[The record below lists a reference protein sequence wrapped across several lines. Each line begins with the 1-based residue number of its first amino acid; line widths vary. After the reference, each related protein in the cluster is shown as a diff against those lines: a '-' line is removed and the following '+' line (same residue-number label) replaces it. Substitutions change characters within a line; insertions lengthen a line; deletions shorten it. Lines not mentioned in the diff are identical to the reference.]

1 MEDIGS
7 KSNELRSTETLYLRV
22 RPEVRERALGE
33 AEQNGLS
40 VSEYVSGLI
49 LGKEPIPRLAVEIG
63 SLAVLGQR
71 VVAALAQLPPEAIE
85 SRGAVVALR
94 RAIVD
99 LMGAHRASY
108 NARLDRRG
116 AEGRWG

>member
-7 KSNELRSTETLYLRV
+7 KRNELRSTETLYLRV
-22 RPEVRERALGE
+22 RPEVRQRALDEGE
-33 AEQNGLS
+33 QSGLS
-40 VSEYVSGLI
+40 ISEYVAGLI
-49 LGKEPIPRLAVEIG
+49 MGKEPIPRLAVEIG

-71 VVAALAQLPPEAIE
+71 VVAALAQMPPEAIE
-85 SRGAVVALR
+85 TREAVVVLR

-99 LMGAHRASY
+99 LMLARRAGY
-108 NARLDRRG
+108 DTRLDRRG